1 MTLTERPVGDAV
13 VLRLD
18 GRLLQGD
25 SVELLRDKVR
35 SLLQQGQRAF
45 VIDLA
50 LVPYMDS
57 AGLGALVQSLA
68 TVTNQGGQLCLLHVT
83 DRLRDL
89 LVITKLLT
97 VFNCFDSEAAALE
110 ALAAKA

>member
-1 MTLTERPVGDAV
+1 MTLTERPVGDVV
-13 VLRLD
+13 VLTLD
-18 GRLLQGD
+18 GRLIQGD
-25 SVELLRDKVR
+25 SVEILRDKVR
-35 SLLQQGQRAF
+35 SLLQQGHRAF

-97 VFNCFDSEAAALE
+97 VFNCYDSETSAVEGVKVGA
-110 ALAAKA
+110 